1 MQLSFSKIAIA
12 KLQFLLLILIIT
24 QAHAVTIVQIGDS
37 AGLPYPDVE
46 QMNVFLK
53 EAYLQID
60 TTSEWQRSASG
71 FEPFNQIQMEM
82 RARYLIQND
91 AGSAVDLPIKIPLPT
106 RLLEDSLS
114 FTFNGITQN
123 YTSVEYANPRESG
136 TGLDLYTIDLEV
148 PVGAST
154 IEVNAISAGIG
165 SSEIDFTIMLTDA
178 SKWSKP
184 IEKLVISTQHAN
196 GLITGYSIQPDKTT
210 LKAATWEFNNIRPTQ
225 DLTITWKTESPSGTN
240 MSDFVKVQAPSPL
253 IPPIIALA
261 AGGAIIGSIAYIRVK
276 RKRAKS
282 VN

>member
-1 MQLSFSKIAIA
+1 MPLSFSHIAIV

-24 QAHAVTIVQIGDS
+24 QAYGVSIVQIGDS
-37 AGLPYPDVE
+37 AGLPYADVE
-46 QMNVFLK
+46 QMDVFLK
-53 EAYLQID
+53 EAYVQID

-82 RARYLIQND
+82 RARYLIQNE
-91 AGSAVDLPIKIPLPT
+91 AGLAVDLPIKIPLPT
-106 RLLEDSLS
+106 HPLENSLS
-114 FTFNGITQN
+114 FMFNGITQN
-123 YTSVEYANPRESG
+123 YTSVEYANPRKSG
-136 TGLDLYTIDLEV
+136 TGLDLYTIDLDM

-154 IEVNAISAGIG
+154 IEVNTTSVGVG

-184 IEKLVISTQHAN
+184 IEKLVISIQHAN

-225 DLTITWKTESPSGTN
+225 DLSITWKTESPSGTG
-240 MSDFVKVQAPSPL
+240 MIDVVKVQPPSPL

-261 AGGAIIGSIAYIRVK
+261 VGGAIIGSIAYIRVK